1 MLIREEA
8 VAKIQKIPEPL
19 LQEVIDF
26 MDFVISRYGTYVY
39 PVADDLSPV
48 VMTRMVTEGRA
59 FDWLNNPEE
68 DGIYSDADGEPV

>member
-1 MLIREEA
+1 MLIREEV

-26 MDFVISRYGTYVY
+26 MDFVISRYETYVY

>member
-1 MLIREEA
+1 MLMREQA
-8 VAKIQKIPEPL
+8 VAKIQNLPEPL

-26 MDFVISRYGTYVY
+26 MDFIISRYGAYAY

-48 VMTRMVTEGRA
+48 VMTRMVAEGRA

-68 DGIYSDADGEPV
+68 DGIYSDTDGEPV